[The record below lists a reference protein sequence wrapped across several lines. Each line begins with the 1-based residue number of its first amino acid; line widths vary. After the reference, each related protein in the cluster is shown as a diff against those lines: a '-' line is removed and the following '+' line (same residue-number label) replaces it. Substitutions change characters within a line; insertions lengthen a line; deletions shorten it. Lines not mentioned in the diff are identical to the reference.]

1 MSVCVCVCVCVC
13 MCLGSR
19 KDITVAW
26 EINGNWGH
34 RDSRSL
40 FKKQGG
46 TSLVVGWSMLPMQGA
61 QVPPL
66 VRELDPTYHENRSC
80 LPNKFNNFFF
90 FKKQVNKGG
99 KERTRGTSLKGSQ
112 DQKEV
117 SLL

>member
-13 MCLGSR
+13 MCLGST

-90 FKKQVNKGG
+90 
-99 KERTRGTSLKGSQ
+99 
-112 DQKEV
+112 
-117 SLL
+117 